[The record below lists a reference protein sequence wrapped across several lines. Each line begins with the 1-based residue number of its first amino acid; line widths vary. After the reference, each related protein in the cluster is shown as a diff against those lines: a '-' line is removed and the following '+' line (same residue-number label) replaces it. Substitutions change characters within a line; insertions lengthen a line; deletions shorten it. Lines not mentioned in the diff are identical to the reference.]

1 MTMKKMIKTIATA
14 GFIMICAFLFGDM
27 KVSTAESSPQHESLI
42 DMAQVTDFVANDEC
56 LLLYFND
63 GTGYY
68 WEKGIDM
75 SMDAVA
81 ETESDAYIPLDD
93 NLVNMDEVVDFTA
106 SEYGLQLYFA
116 DGSGYFLER

>member
-1 MTMKKMIKTIATA
+1 MKKMIRTIVTV
-14 GFIMICAFLFGDM
+14 GIIMIFSCLFDGM
-27 KVSTAESSPQHESLI
+27 KVSAAEPSPQHESLI
-42 DMAQVTDFVANDEC
+42 DMTQITDFVANDGC
-56 LLLYFND
+56 LMLYFND

-68 WEKGIDM
+68 WEKDIDV

-81 ETESDAYIPLDD
+81 ETESDAYMPLDD
-93 NLVNMDEVVDFTA
+93 SIVDMDAVVDFTA

>member
-1 MTMKKMIKTIATA
+1 MKKMIGAIATV
-14 GFIMICAFLFGDM
+14 GIIMICACMFGSM
-27 KVSTAESSPQHESLI
+27 KASAAEPSPQYESLI
-42 DMAQVTDFVANDEC
+42 DMTQITDFVANDGC
-56 LLLYFND
+56 LMLYFNN

-68 WEKGIDM
+68 WEKDIDM

-93 NLVNMDEVVDFTA
+93 KLVDMDEVVDFTA